1 MTNRISIFAAVLATV
16 ALVGTGPS
24 RAFAQDDGGRG
35 LGIAMEA
42 DQRDSGFGDFTAQL
56 TMTLRNRH
64 GQESVREIRSR
75 TLEVLDDGDKTL
87 TIFDRPRDVQGTALL
102 SFSHRVGSDDQWLY
116 LPALR
121 RVKRIASNNKAGPF
135 MGSEFAYEDISSQEI
150 AKYTDYRFIGEEDV
164 DGVATFSVE
173 RVPVDENSGYT
184 RQIVWFDQTEFR
196 VMKVDF
202 YDRRNTLIKTL
213 TYSDYQQYL
222 DRYWRAGEMNMI
234 NHQTGK
240 STTLLWEDFEFGT
253 GLTDR
258 DFDQSSLRRA
268 R

>member
-1 MTNRISIFAAVLATV
+1 MAAIATGV
-16 ALVGTGPS
+16 ITARLV
-24 RAFAQDDGGRG
+24 AQDAAARG
-35 LGIAMEA
+35 LEIAVEA
-42 DQRDSGFGDFTAQL
+42 DRRDSGFGDFTAEL

-64 GQESVREIRSR
+64 GQESVREMRNR

-87 TIFDRPRDVQGTALL
+87 VIFDRPRDVQGTALL

-135 MGSEFAYEDISSQEI
+135 MGSEFAYEDISSQEVE
-150 AKYTDYRFIGEEDV
+150 KYTDYRFVGEEEL
-164 DGVATFSVE
+164 DGAATFVVE

-184 RQIVWFDQTEFR
+184 RQIVWYDQEEYR
-196 VMKVDF
+196 VVKVDF
-202 YDRRNTLIKTL
+202 YDRRNVLMKTL
-213 TYSDYQQYL
+213 TYAGYQQYL
-222 DRYWRAGEMNMI
+222 GRYWRADEMNMV

-240 STTLLWEDFEFGT
+240 STTLRWANLEFQT